1 MIEDKECPGGSKKGR
16 ACLVLGVRKGF
27 TVKLNLGELCKGY
40 RWDMRSE
47 MAFLSRDTM

>member
-27 TVKLNLGELCKGY
+27 TVKLNLGGALQG
-40 RWDMRSE
+40 
-47 MAFLSRDTM
+47 L